1 MRLSIVHETKYRY
14 TDPAFY
20 SIQYLRLSPPT
31 TPTQKV
37 LSWKLDLPVPAKP
50 FLDGFGNTS
59 HVLVIDKPHQE
70 IRIRA
75 RGEVLVDDE
84 PSLLPDLG
92 SQSPDIFMR
101 GTELTAQN
109 ENLARFAESFRLQTR
124 NNRAAAM
131 ESLMTAVREKVDY
144 QPGVTD
150 VNTSAA
156 KAFETGAG
164 VCQDHAHVFVSC
176 CRQLEIPARYVS
188 GYLAPQRQLLDAA
201 GKRQEMASHAWAEA
215 WIEGAGWQ
223 GFDVANNVRAHGRHV
238 RVAVGLDYLDACPV
252 RGFRRGG
259 SGESM
264 GVEVWVN
271 ESLVQEEVIAAP
283 ASDIQPTP
291 EEAAVLS
298 AKQYQQH
305 QKRQQQQQQQQ
316 QQQLLI
322 Y

>member
-37 LSWKLDLPVPAKP
+37 LNWKLELPVPAKP
-50 FLDGFGNTS
+50 FQDGFGNTA
-59 HVLVIDKPHQE
+59 HVLVIDRPHQE

-75 RGEVLVDDE
+75 RGEVVVDDE
-84 PSLLPDLG
+84 PAVLPDTG
-92 SQSPDIFMR
+92 VQRPDIFMR
-101 GTELTAQN
+101 PTELTAQD
-109 ENLARFAESFRLQTR
+109 ENLARFAETFRRQTN

-144 QPGVTD
+144 KPGVTN
-150 VNTSAA
+150 VHTSAA
-156 KAFETGAG
+156 KAFQTGAG
-164 VCQDHAHVFVSC
+164 VCQDHAHVFVAC

-188 GYLAPQRQLLDAA
+188 GYLAPRRVTDQA
-201 GKRQEMASHAWAEA
+201 GARQEMASHAWAEA
-215 WIEGAGWQ
+215 WIQGVGWQ

-238 RVAVGLDYLDACPV
+238 RLAVGLDYLDACPV

-271 ESLVQEEVIAAP
+271 ESLVQEESSAEPGALLRPADARALAA
-283 ASDIQPTP
+283 QR
-291 EEAAVLS
+291 
-298 AKQYQQH
+298 QH
-305 QKRQQQQQQQQ
+305 QRLVQQQQQQQQ
-316 QQQLLI
+316 QAWLI
-322 Y
+322 R